1 MWEGVWSRE
10 RRGTPGQCPDHLPL
24 EDHVGKQTKD
34 HGGQEGTVDRDDA
47 A

>member
-1 MWEGVWSRE
+1 MGRG
-10 RRGTPGQCPDHLPL
+10 GTPGQCPDHLPL
-24 EDHVGKQTKD
+24 EDHIGEQTKD